1 MGHAPI
7 TILIAHNAVKYAAE
21 LLFCWHGVVVF
32 MPWMVLSYCCRGG
45 LLWTTLGKRESRTFG
60 SATPADFRYA
70 RAVDAA
76 AVSR

>member
-1 MGHAPI
+1 
-7 TILIAHNAVKYAAE
+7 
-21 LLFCWHGVVVF
+21 
-32 MPWMVLSYCCRGG
+32 MVLSYCCRGG

-70 RAVDAA
+70 RAVDAG